1 MKKAVKVIMSLVVAL
16 SIMLVPQYG
25 CAKTKEEIDASE
37 IEISIPKK
45 GEAEEVLPLNGRIEH
60 FNVSRGY
67 GFIKDLGSGEKYFF
81 HVTSAPEGI
90 TEGDNVTFEI
100 ERGTRGMNAV
110 RISII
115 NK

>member
-1 MKKAVKVIMSLVVAL
+1 MLAYVDENGILHSTPEGVK
-16 SIMLVPQYG
+16 P
-25 CAKTKEEIDASE
+25 KEEIDASE

-81 HVTSAPEGI
+81 HVLPLLKRSSFLFCFSSRLLCFAFSLSLLL
-90 TEGDNVTFEI
+90 DVTLF
-100 ERGTRGMNAV
+100 
-110 RISII
+110 
-115 NK
+115 